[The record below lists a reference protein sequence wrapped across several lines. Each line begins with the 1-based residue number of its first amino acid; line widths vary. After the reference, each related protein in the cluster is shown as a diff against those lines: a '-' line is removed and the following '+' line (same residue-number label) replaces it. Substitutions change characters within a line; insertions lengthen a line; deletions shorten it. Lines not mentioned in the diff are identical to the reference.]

1 MPRPYVVVHNEVSL
15 DGRLDHLNPD
25 LGRFYSLARR
35 WHEDA
40 TLVGADTI
48 LAMEEELGR
57 EVAADDSPQ
66 EAAEPAE
73 SAESADLPFLVVVDS
88 RGRVERW
95 RELRDQP
102 YWGRSLVLCS
112 ERTPAEYRAKLA
124 DLDIDAVVAGG
135 ERVDLRLALEE
146 LNRLY
151 GVQTLRVDSGGSLN
165 GALLRADLV
174 DEVSVLF
181 EPRLVG
187 GETPRSLMRAAAV
200 SGPQEIVELR
210 LMAME
215 AFADDVVWLR
225 YRVLR

>member
-1 MPRPYVVVHNEVSL
+1 MFVGEENVSRPYVVLHNETSL
-15 DGRLDHLNPD
+15 DGGLDHLNPD

-35 WHEDA
+35 WNEDA

-48 LAMEEELGR
+48 LAMEEELVQ
-57 EVAADDSPQ
+57 EEAAADSLR
-66 EAAEPAE
+66 EP
-73 SAESADLPFLVVVDS
+73 ADLPFLVVVDS
-88 RGRVERW
+88 RGRIERW

-102 YWGRSLVLCS
+102 YWGRSLVLCC
-112 ERTPAEYRAKLA
+112 ERTPSDYRAMLS
-124 DLDIDAVVAGG
+124 DLGIGSLVAGE
-135 ERVDLRLALEE
+135 ERVDLPLALEE

-151 GVQTLRVDSGGSLN
+151 GIQTLRVDSGGTLN

-174 DEVSVLF
+174 DEVSVLL

-187 GETPRSLMRAAAV
+187 GDTPRSLIRATDV
-200 SGPQEIVELR
+200 SSPEEIVELR
-210 LMAME
+210 LVAME